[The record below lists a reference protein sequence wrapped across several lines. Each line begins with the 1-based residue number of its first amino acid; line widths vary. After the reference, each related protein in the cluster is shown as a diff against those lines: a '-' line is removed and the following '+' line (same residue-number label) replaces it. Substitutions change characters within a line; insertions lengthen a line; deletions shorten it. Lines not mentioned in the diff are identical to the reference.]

1 MTEQKKKTK
10 RDIAL
15 LTMVNKE
22 GKFLLQHR
30 SENIERWPG
39 YWGFFGGGIEDG
51 ETAEEGLKREIMEEL
66 GYVVDNHRLII
77 EQDFIGDSHFGKRY
91 IYVCEYDVEQELVLC
106 SESQDYGWYYMEE
119 LEGVRMHAD
128 DHKTIRK
135 YKGKFL

>member
-1 MTEQKKKTK
+1 MINKKGKTK

-30 SENIERWPG
+30 SEHIERWPG
-39 YWGFFGGGIEDG
+39 YWGFFGGGIEEG
-51 ETAEEGLKREIMEEL
+51 ETPEEGLRREIQEEL
-66 GYVVDNHRLII
+66 GYKTEEHKLII
-77 EQDFIGDSHFGKRY
+77 EQDFVGTSHWGKRY
-91 IYVCEYDVEQELVLC
+91 IYVGEYDDSQELVLC
-106 SESQDYGWYYMEE
+106 SESQDHGWFNLEE
-119 LEGVRMHAD
+119 LEKLKMHAD